1 SVVGIPVIGR
11 LCPLHSLAN
20 GTTGVATAAVA
31 AQSLEDGCSLGRA
44 QAGARVPAGAGV
56 VVGVAAGRDVV
67 EGLRVLVQDRV
78 DEPGVVAQLL
88 VDPGDQSRAQGGHR
102 ARAAEGEGLAVH
114 QDLVAG
120 RGIGV
125 AGDVGNSAAYG
136 AGGIDGRWDSG
147 ILLMR
152 GEVENPADPA
162 AGMVLPDD
170 LFSDLRA

>member
-1 SVVGIPVIGR
+1 MSQGCGPRGTRWFVTPRSVRYAACPRSFASAEIGYRSR
-11 LCPLHSLAN
+11 LDRPGASGVRAEETPGPSLSSRA
-20 GTTGVATAAVA
+20 GRSRRRPRLRAAVAAA

-88 VDPGDQSRAQGGHR
+88 VDPGDQSRPQGCHG

-114 QDLVAG
+114 QTL
-120 RGIGV
+120 
-125 AGDVGNSAAYG
+125 
-136 AGGIDGRWDSG
+136 
-147 ILLMR
+147 
-152 GEVENPADPA
+152 
-162 AGMVLPDD
+162 
-170 LFSDLRA
+170 